1 MDRAA
6 GNAASVVSAIAK
18 GGGMP
23 YTDDFHRFLQEVKA
37 AYTAARDRQPELSP
51 DLDILT
57 AALSELPTDRIQI
70 PAQTQ
75 PVCRHLEEALALGEK
90 GPAAPLIRALR
101 PLVER
106 LCWRHVYDLDGSL
119 PAFSQNYAHAEIM
132 GPPSTVPSQ
141 AMRCG
146 LILMAPRTF
155 YPAHFHTAPELYQVL
170 GGAARWQRGEETWG
184 LRPPGSFILHPSR
197 MAHAME
203 TDEEPLLALYAWH
216 GSLEPDVAFAEGA
229 L

>member
-1 MDRAA
+1 MVRAT
-6 GNAASVVSAIAK
+6 GKTASDVPAIAK
-18 GGGMP
+18 GRGMP
-23 YTDDFHRFLQEVKA
+23 YADDVHRFLQEVKA
-37 AYTAARDRQPELSP
+37 AYTAARDLHPELSP
-51 DLDILT
+51 DLDILI
-57 AALSELPTDRIQI
+57 AALSDLPTERIQI

-75 PVCRHLEEALALGEK
+75 PVCRHLEEALALGETSPA
-90 GPAAPLIRALR
+90 GPLNRALR
-101 PLVER
+101 PFVEG

-132 GPPSTVPSQ
+132 GPPGTVPSH

-155 YPAHFHTAPELYQVL
+155 YPAHFHTATELYHVL
-170 GGAARWQRGEETWG
+170 GGTARWRRGEETWAS
-184 LRPPGSFILHPSR
+184 RPPGSFILHPSR

-203 TDEEPLLALYAWH
+203 TGEEPLLALYAWH
-216 GSLEPDVAFAEGA
+216 GRLEPDVAFAEGA